1 VKATLRMIVPG
12 KHAWSEKIDLTM
24 TMTDERAARRT
35 YEYLTEREI
44 GAELTTTKQVVEKN
58 GL

>member
-1 VKATLRMIVPG
+1 MIVPG